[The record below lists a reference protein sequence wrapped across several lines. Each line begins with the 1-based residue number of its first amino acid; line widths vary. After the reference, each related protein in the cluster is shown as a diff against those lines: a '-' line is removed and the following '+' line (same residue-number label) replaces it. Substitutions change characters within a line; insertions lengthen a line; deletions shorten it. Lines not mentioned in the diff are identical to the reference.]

1 MTSYEAQKGLTAI
14 SIALLLALA
23 GFAVFLVFKLA
34 PPYIEAYGVQD
45 SVNSLTKELEIRDKS
60 KEDVYKLL
68 QKRLEVNDVKSVKK
82 EDVTIQK
89 AGKILKVQVD
99 YEVRI
104 PLVGNIDLA
113 LTFHNAIEVQ

>member
-1 MTSYEAQKGLTAI
+1 MSSCEEQKGLTAI

-23 GFAVFLVFKLA
+23 GFAIFLIFKLA
-34 PPYIEAYGVQD
+34 PPYIEAYSVKD

-68 QKRLEVNDVKSVKK
+68 KKRLDINDITSVKK
-82 EDVTIQK
+82 EDITIQK
-89 AGKILKVQVD
+89 SGKILKVQVD

-104 PLVGNIDLA
+104 PLLGNIDLA
-113 LTFHNAIEVQ
+113 LTFNHAIEIQ